1 MSPGDILAKVA
12 EQSGLTASQRTFG
25 TNVARMAVN
34 STEAEGAIDLGRK
47 ASGDVPRTNWVP
59 VNKAIQAYQSGT
71 SDPKLAAF
79 GAANL
84 AIINTYSRAISPT
97 GTPTVHDKE
106 HAERLLST
114 ATGPDAYNAVLDQMK
129 KEIAIAHAA
138 PTKAREEMERIRK
151 GQHTAPADAPA
162 GPPANPKKGDRVQ
175 FKQGW
180 GVWDGKEW
188 KPE

>member
-1 MSPGDILAKVA
+1 
-12 EQSGLTASQRTFG
+12 
-25 TNVARMAVN
+25 
-34 STEAEGAIDLGRK
+34 
-47 ASGDVPRTNWVP
+47 VP
-59 VNKAIQAYQSGT
+59 VSKAIQAFQSGT

-114 ATGPDAYNAVLDQMK
+114 AMGEPAYLAVLDQMK
-129 KEIAIAHAA
+129 KEIDIAHAA
-138 PTKAREEMERIRK
+138 PTKAKEEMERIRK
-151 GQHTAPADAPA
+151 GVNAPA
-162 GPPANPKKGDRVQ
+162 GGAAPAATPPSGPGAIMPRTPRVGERFQ

-180 GVWDGKEW
+180 GTWDGKSWVPE
-188 KPE
+188 KP